1 MQGYDLVFLSFATFH
16 IIVIT
21 DTTEDRN
28 YKWLLGYFM
37 TLINYMLIL
46 LFSYH
51 INIPTKEVFIPV
63 DLLMFIPQIFTA
75 DAVFY
80 WTHRLFHTKYLYG
93 LHKQHHEWNEPVSA
107 SFLDAHPVENLLVNI
122 PTVLVPLYLTPV
134 SDFQQGLWVISAT
147 INSVV
152 SHMTTF
158 NPDQPHVI
166 HHKLRRYNFGAGGC
180 YLMDKIMGTY
190 KDH

>member
-1 MQGYDLVFLSFATFH
+1 MQGYNLVLLSFATFH

-46 LFSYH
+46 IFSHH

-122 PTVLVPLYLTPV
+122 PTVLIPLYVTPV
-134 SDFQQGLWVISAT
+134 SNFQQGLWVISAT

-152 SHMTTF
+152 SHMSSIY
-158 NPDQPHVI
+158 PDQPHVI

>member
-51 INIPTKEVFIPV
+51 INIPTKEVFIAP

>member
-51 INIPTKEVFIPV
+51 INIPTKEVFIAP

-122 PTVLVPLYLTPV
+122 PTVLIPLYVTPV
-134 SDFQQGLWVISAT
+134 SNFQQGLWVISAT

>member
-1 MQGYDLVFLSFATFH
+1 MQGSNLVLLSFTTFH
-16 IIVIT
+16 LIIIT

-51 INIPTKEVFIPV
+51 VNIPTKEVFIPP
-63 DLLMFIPQIFTA
+63 DLLIFIPQIFIA

-93 LHKQHHEWNEPVSA
+93 LHKQHHDWKEPVSA
-107 SFLDAHPVENLLVNI
+107 SFLDAHPVENILVNI
-122 PTVLVPLYLTPV
+122 PTVLVPLYIAPV
-134 SDFQQGLWVISAT
+134 SNFQQCLWVISAT

-180 YLMDKIMGTY
+180 YLMDKLMGTY

>member
-1 MQGYDLVFLSFATFH
+1 MQGYNLVLLSFATFH

-46 LFSYH
+46 VFSHH
-51 INIPTKEVFIPV
+51 INIPTKEVFIPW

-93 LHKQHHEWNEPVSA
+93 LHKQHHEWNEPVSS

-122 PTVLVPLYLTPV
+122 Y
-134 SDFQQGLWVISAT
+134 
-147 INSVV
+147 
-152 SHMTTF
+152 
-158 NPDQPHVI
+158 
-166 HHKLRRYNFGAGGC
+166 
-180 YLMDKIMGTY
+180 
-190 KDH
+190 